1 MAYNFSPKIVTDGL
15 VLYLD
20 AANTRS
26 YVSGSTT
33 WNDISRSGYNGTL
46 VNGPTFNSGN
56 GGNIVFDGSND
67 YVTFLNNSTLQ
78 INTGTV
84 SVWFKTTNAGSG
96 FRSIIAKQFN
106 YGLFTSDNILITY
119 DWSVSVVRSTGIN
132 IADNTWKNIIL
143 SFTNNTG
150 SPSNN
155 ANIYLNGIN
164 VLTTTIKVNTA
175 YLVELEIGRG
185 GTIPTGNNQYINGN
199 IAQTSI
205 YNRALTAAEVL
216 QNYNTTKSRFGL

>member
-1 MAYNFSPKIVTDGL
+1 M
-15 VLYLD
+15 
-20 AANTRS
+20 
-26 YVSGSTT
+26 
-33 WNDISRSGYNGTL
+33 
-46 VNGPTFNSGN
+46 
-56 GGNIVFDGSND
+56 
-67 YVTFLNNSTLQ
+67 
-78 INTGTV
+78 
-84 SVWFKTTNAGSG
+84 
-96 FRSIIAKQFN
+96 
-106 YGLFTSDNILITY
+106 
-119 DWSVSVVRSTGIN
+119 
-132 IADNTWKNIIL
+132 